1 MIKLSCIQTIFK
13 TMLIY
18 PIQYNIGLFIIP
30 ILCIIAN
37 RKFSK
42 ILEKYESENDFWF
55 CIIVKFISDIL
66 SIILQNK
73 FLWQSARMMKKTLVE
88 RLEQA
93 NIKCG
98 IQLPGRLSNNIKD
111 LIDDQN
117 QLQDFLIIIPLL
129 WTTFIS
135 FSYSIISMEENK
147 VYPLKTINII
157 SILTLF
163 YIMVTT
169 VDETLYQRTKPDSS
183 SIIRFNNPMYVWLKL
198 SMGCKMIIDFEKQKA
213 KKIENQQLF
222 QRICM
227 IILNLIITVISLLN
241 NEPKQIYSFCSIS
254 WMLGC
259 LADNIKSLKYYIY
272 MENLL
277 TTIELLEK
285 HKLETGTQIIS
296 PKEIKNINFKNVY
309 FGYYTDDMLT
319 NIDIKVHNLSI
330 NFIKGSIYYLEAQ
343 NGIGKST
350 ILKMFS
356 HNISSGDIFF
366 NNINRNELTFQSQRN
381 SIIHY
386 VQSSEYTPDFTKE
399 ELKYYKDRN
408 IGLER
413 QLGIN
418 NLWDKN
424 MSEMS
429 GGMKKRFMIFIA
441 LLSPASIVLL
451 DETLDEISPFKNDE
465 TDHPHGWLGQ
475 TINVLVNSY
484 ESKNKI
490 IILVGHDLIK
500 RMPDQVIMLN
510 ISQSTNKTT
519 LDFNC

>member
-1 MIKLSCIQTIFK
+1 MMNKQCIETIFR

-18 PIQYNIGLFIIP
+18 PIHYNIGLLIIP

-42 ILEKYESENDFWF
+42 ILEKYNDSDDFWF
-55 CIIVKFISDIL
+55 CIIMKLISDIF

-73 FLWQSARMMKKTLVE
+73 FLWQSARIMKKTLIE
-88 RLEQA
+88 RLEQS

-98 IQLPGRLSNNIKD
+98 IQLPGKISNNIKE

-135 FSYSIISMEENK
+135 FSYSIISMEDHK
-147 VYPLKTINII
+147 IYPLKTINII

-163 YIMVTT
+163 YIMVKS
-169 VDETLYQRTKPDSS
+169 VDQTLYQRSKPDTS
-183 SIIRFNNPMYVWLKL
+183 SIIKFNNPMYVWLKL
-198 SMGCKMIIDFEKQKA
+198 SMGCKMIADFEIQKA
-213 KKIENQQLF
+213 KKIETQQLF
-222 QRICM
+222 QRISM

-259 LADNIKSLKYYIY
+259 LADNIKSLKYHIY
-272 MENLL
+272 MKNLFK
-277 TTIELLEK
+277 TIELIEN
-285 HKLETGTQIIS
+285 HKLKTGSLVIS
-296 PKEIKNINFKNVY
+296 PKDIKNVYFKNVY
-309 FGYYTDDMLT
+309 FGYYTDDNLN
-319 NIDIKVHNLSI
+319 NIDIKIRNLSI
-330 NFIKGSIYYLEAQ
+330 NFTKGSVYYLEAN

-356 HNISSGDIFF
+356 HNITSGDIYF
-366 NNINRNELTFQSQRN
+366 NNINRNDLTFQSQHS

-413 QLGIN
+413 QLGIDH
-418 NLWDKN
+418 LWDKN

-429 GGMKKRFMIFIA
+429 GGMKKRMMILIA
-441 LLSPASIVLL
+441 LLSPATIVLL
-451 DETLDEISPFKNDE
+451 DETLSEISPFKNDE
-465 TDHPHGWLGQ
+465 TDHPNGWLGQ
-475 TINVLVNSY
+475 TIHVLINAY

-500 RMPDQVIMLN
+500 RMPDEVIMLN
-510 ISQSTNKTT
+510 MEQTNIKTS